1 MKLLAWAS
9 KLDSAGKLTGI
20 VMCLAHYL
28 IHAPVNSE
36 RYHAVTS
43 SDAEVRSFH
52 GATIIGVE
60 VVFSVENCPKFIES
74 HTLRTDDVHCQESV
88 GTGPVVL
95 KVVEFYK
102 RVPP

>member
-1 MKLLAWAS
+1 MPCSLPDSRPS
-9 KLDSAGKLTGI
+9 KLRALPRCHLLCT
-20 VMCLAHYL
+20 
-28 IHAPVNSE
+28 
-36 RYHAVTS
+36 
-43 SDAEVRSFH
+43 EVRSFH

-60 VVFSVENCPKFIES
+60 VVFSVENCSKFIGS